1 MVRIAAVAALAASFA
16 CVAPGVAAAR
26 NGPGEIG
33 DGFVLGEAT
42 IPQIQAALQSHQIT
56 VTDLVEGYLS
66 RIKAYNGTCVNQP
79 QGVLGPITMIP
90 DAGKVNALITLNL
103 RPANRLAWGFDD
115 RKARSMTDATDNNA
129 AMPDA
134 LETAAAQ
141 DAEFARTGKLLPLQG
156 VVMSIK
162 DQYDTFDM
170 RSTSGGDAAWANDR
184 PPADSTVVE
193 RLRKAGAIILAK
205 ANLDEYAGGAAR
217 SSFGGT
223 ECNPYDTTRDPGGS
237 SGGSATSVSM
247 NFVTCAIG
255 EETGGSIVKPSSFND
270 VVGVVPTRELVSAA
284 GMIQRGLNTRVG
296 PICRTV
302 ADAARILQ
310 AYKGWDPKD
319 ELTSFGDGRSPD
331 SFDTT
336 TKTTLAGM
344 RIGVIRE
351 YMDKALFNAVDTQN
365 IDITNAAIDQL
376 RALGAT
382 IVDPGEHGALFQS
395 CVDKYLPKWQNQ
407 QFVRGFP
414 TLFPTDPTTG
424 LPTTDQLQTLLD
436 MYFDP
441 SKVPHTATGRPSIR
455 SFGGTGSDA
464 GEAKFNFNQYI
475 HDRGD
480 AKIHNLTE
488 LIANSQFWTDPNP
501 AMGNRRSGLVST
513 DRATTLATASA
524 TQTRFAVQT
533 VVSTC
538 FAHNDLDAVV
548 FPTGNVPPGV
558 LTSPEEP
565 SLNDRG
571 IVWSGL
577 SAYGFPAMTI
587 PSGFTTQVYD
597 RDASGVLLPPKPAA
611 LPVGVQLLGLPFNE
625 QKLITIGAAY
635 QAASQKRVPPPAFPP
650 VPQTAITAV
659 TASVGGT
666 VPATLGL
673 SVTSGSFGAFAPGV
687 AKDYTASSTA
697 TVVSTAGDAALS
709 YSDPGHLTNGAFSL
723 PSALEV
729 TLSKATWTAAV
740 SNDAVTVGFKQ
751 HVAAGDAL
759 RTGSYSKTLTFTLST
774 TTP

>member
-1 MVRIAAVAALAASFA
+1 VRRSLFLAVALSLCTAQGAQAA
-16 CVAPGVAAAR
+16 

-33 DGFVLGEAT
+33 AGFKLDEAT
-42 IPQIQAALQSHQIT
+42 IPQIQDALAKRQIT
-56 VTDLVEGYLS
+56 VTDVVQGYLS
-66 RIKAYNGTCVNQP
+66 RIRAYNGTCVSEP
-79 QGVLGPITMIP
+79 QGILGPVTMIP

-103 RPANRLAWGFDD
+103 RPVNRLAWGFDD
-115 RKARSMTDATDNNA
+115 RKARSMTDSADDDP

-141 DAEFARTGKLLPLQG
+141 DAEFARTGELLPLQG

-170 RSTSGGDAAWANDR
+170 RTTSGGDAAWADDR
-184 PPADSTVVE
+184 PPTDATVVE

-270 VVGVVPTRELVSAA
+270 VVGVVPTRELVSAS

-302 ADAARILQ
+302 TDAARILQ
-310 AYKGWDPKD
+310 VYKGFDPED
-319 ELTSFGDGRSPD
+319 ELTSFGDGRVPD
-331 SFDTT
+331 TYDTT
-336 TKTTLAGM
+336 TRTSLAGL

-351 YMDKALFNAVDTQN
+351 YMDKALFNVVDTQS
-365 IDITNAAIDQL
+365 IDITDAAIDQL

-395 CVDKYLPKWQNQ
+395 CVDQYIPKWQNQ
-407 QFVRGFP
+407 QF
-414 TLFPTDPTTG
+414 
-424 LPTTDQLQTLLD
+424 LPGTDQLQRILD

-441 SKVPHTATGRPSIR
+441 STVPHTATGRPSIR
-455 SFGGTGSDA
+455 SFGGTSTDSGD
-464 GEAKFNFNQYI
+464 AKFNFNQYI

-488 LIANSQFWTDPNP
+488 LIANSQFWNDPNP
-501 AMGNRRSGLVST
+501 AMGNRRNGLMNS
-513 DRATTLATASA
+513 DRPTTLATASA

-533 VVSTC
+533 AVFTC
-538 FAHNDLDAVV
+538 FARNDLDAVV

-597 RDASGVLLPPKPAA
+597 RDANGQLMAAKPAA
-611 LPVGVQLLGLPFNE
+611 LPVGVQLLALPFNE
-625 QKLITIGAAY
+625 QKLFTIGAAY
-635 QAASQKRVPPPAFPP
+635 EAASKKRIAPPDFPP
-650 VPQTAITAV
+650 VPQTAITAR
-659 TASVGGT
+659 AAAVGGS
-666 VPATLGL
+666 VPATLSL
-673 SVTSGSFGAFAPGV
+673 SVGSASFGAFTAG
-687 AKDYTASSTA
+687 ATKDYTASATA
-697 TVVSTAGDAALS
+697 TVLSTAGDAALS
-709 YSDPGHLTNGAFSL
+709 HSDPGHLTNGAFSL
-723 PSALEV
+723 PSPLEV
-729 TLSKATWTAAV
+729 TLSKAAWTAPV
-740 SNDAVTVGFKQ
+740 SNDLVVVGFKQ
-751 HVAAGDAL
+751 HIAAGDAL
-759 RTGSYSKTLTFTLST
+759 RTGGYSRTLTFTLST
-774 TTP
+774 TAP

>member
-1 MVRIAAVAALAASFA
+1 VRGILVLAVAACLCAA
-16 CVAPGVAAAR
+16 PAAHA

-33 DGFVLGEAT
+33 AGFMLDEAT
-42 IPQIQAALQSHQIT
+42 IPQIQDALSKHQIT
-56 VTDLVEGYLS
+56 VTDVVQGYLS
-66 RIKAYNGTCVNQP
+66 RIKAYNGTCVSEP
-79 QGVLGPITMIP
+79 QGILGPVTMIP

-115 RKARSMTDATDNNA
+115 RKARSMTDATDDDP

-170 RSTSGGDAAWANDR
+170 RSTSGGDAAWADDR
-184 PPADSTVVE
+184 PPADATVVE
-193 RLRKAGAIILAK
+193 RLRAAGAIILAK

-247 NFVTCAIG
+247 NFVTCSIG

-270 VVGVVPTRELVSAA
+270 VVGVVPTRELVSAS

-302 ADAARILQ
+302 TDAARILQ
-310 AYKGWDPKD
+310 VYKGLDPED
-319 ELTSFGDGRSPD
+319 ELTAFGDGRVPET
-331 SFDTT
+331 FDTT
-336 TKTTLAGM
+336 TRTSLAGM

-351 YMDKALFNAVDTQN
+351 YMNKALFNVVDTEN
-365 IDITNAAIDQL
+365 IDITDAAIEQL

-382 IVDPGEHGALFQS
+382 IVDPGPQGALFQS
-395 CVDKYLPKWQNQ
+395 CVDQYIPKWQNQ
-407 QFVRGFP
+407 QF
-414 TLFPTDPTTG
+414 
-424 LPTTDQLQTLLD
+424 LPGTDQLQRILD

-441 SKVPHTATGRPSIR
+441 STVPHTASGRPSIR
-455 SFGGTGSDA
+455 SFGGTSTDS

-488 LIANSQFWTDPNP
+488 LIANSQFWNDPNP
-501 AMGNRRSGLVST
+501 AMGNRRNGLLNT

-533 VVSTC
+533 AVFTC
-538 FAHNDLDAVV
+538 FARNDLDAVV
-548 FPTGNVPPGV
+548 FPTGNVPPGL

-597 RDASGVLLPPKPAA
+597 RDATGALLPAKPAK
-611 LPVGVQLLGLPFNE
+611 LPVGVQLLALPFNE
-625 QKLITIGAAY
+625 QKLFTIGAAY
-635 QAASQKRVPPPAFPP
+635 EAASHKRIAPPDFPP
-650 VPQTAITAV
+650 VPQTAITAR
-659 TASVGGT
+659 TASVGGS
-666 VPATLGL
+666 VPATLSLRVG
-673 SVTSGSFGAFAPGV
+673 GASFGAFTAG
-687 AKDYTASSTA
+687 ASQDYTAATTA
-697 TVVSTAGDAALS
+697 TVTSTAGDAALTHS
-709 YSDPGHLTNGAFSL
+709 EPGHLANGAFSL
-723 PSALEV
+723 PSPLEV
-729 TLSKATWTAAV
+729 TLSKHAWSAPT
-740 SNDAVTVGFKQ
+740 SNEDVTVGFKQ
-751 HVAAGDAL
+751 HIAAGDAL
-759 RTGSYSKTLTFTLST
+759 RTGAYSRTLTFTLAT
-774 TTP
+774 TMP

>member
-1 MVRIAAVAALAASFA
+1 
-16 CVAPGVAAAR
+16 
-26 NGPGEIG
+26 
-33 DGFVLGEAT
+33 
-42 IPQIQAALQSHQIT
+42 
-56 VTDLVEGYLS
+56 
-66 RIKAYNGTCVNQP
+66 
-79 QGVLGPITMIP
+79 
-90 DAGKVNALITLNL
+90 
-103 RPANRLAWGFDD
+103 
-115 RKARSMTDATDNNA
+115 
-129 AMPDA
+129 
-134 LETAAAQ
+134 
-141 DAEFARTGKLLPLQG
+141 
-156 VVMSIK
+156 
-162 DQYDTFDM
+162 
-170 RSTSGGDAAWANDR
+170 
-184 PPADSTVVE
+184 
-193 RLRKAGAIILAK
+193 
-205 ANLDEYAGGAAR
+205 
-217 SSFGGT
+217 
-223 ECNPYDTTRDPGGS
+223 
-237 SGGSATSVSM
+237 M

-302 ADAARILQ
+302 GDAARILQ
-310 AYKGWDPKD
+310 AYKGFDPKD

-331 SFDTT
+331 TFDTT

-351 YMDKALFNAVDTQN
+351 YMDKALFNAVDTQS

-455 SFGGTGSDA
+455 SLGGTGSDA

-538 FAHNDLDAVV
+538 FAQNDLDAVV

-597 RDASGVLLPPKPAA
+597 RDASGALLPPKPAA

-659 TASVGGT
+659 TSSVGGT

-673 SVTSGSFGAFAPGV
+673 SVTSGTFGAFAPGV
-687 AKDYTASSTA
+687 TQGLHGLVHRDRDLDGRRCGALLLRSRPPDQRRVLAA
-697 TVVSTAGDAALS
+697 VAARGDAAPRR
-709 YSDPGHLTNGAFSL
+709 PG
-723 PSALEV
+723 PRPC
-729 TLSKATWTAAV
+729 
-740 SNDAVTVGFKQ
+740 
-751 HVAAGDAL
+751 
-759 RTGSYSKTLTFTLST
+759 RTTS
-774 TTP
+774 